1 MPSRNGERLLKFC
14 QIWSHWTW
22 GIIQWKYPWIVPLTA
37 CLFCYPEEKLSR
49 YIFGKIKMGQNE
61 ISNRKLRSRI
71 FEKKNGHFLSFS
83 REDLPLKMIIFVPI
97 SFQQHVTST
106 TCLLSYLL
114 YATCG
119 KQDECLLILELI
131 RSLGNHF
138 KMLKSFWGF
147 ILNKNS

>member
-71 FEKKNGHFLSFS
+71 FERKTAIFFSFS

-97 SFQQHVTST
+97 SFQFWFGLAEKNIYFDARRLDCCQLCANMSAHFAFST
-106 TCLLSYLL
+106 ARKIAFGSWPCS
-114 YATCG
+114 
-119 KQDECLLILELI
+119 I
-131 RSLGNHF
+131 
-138 KMLKSFWGF
+138 
-147 ILNKNS
+147 